1 MDWEE
6 YKRLHG
12 DSAGSDIEVRCRMME
27 AVLGSF
33 EQVVRQRD
41 ELLRACEAALAYTT
55 GDGWD
60 GTEGQHKDNPLPAQ
74 LRAAIAKARRE

>member
-6 YKRLHG
+6 YKCLH
-12 DSAGSDIEVRCRMME
+12 IELHNKVMEILVRSTE
-27 AVLGSF
+27 
-33 EQVVRQRD
+33 EVVSQRD
-41 ELLRACEAALAYTT
+41 ELLEACEAALAHIT

-60 GTEGQHKDNPLPAQ
+60 GNEGQHKDNPLPAQ

>member
-12 DSAGSDIEVRCRMME
+12 DS
-27 AVLGSF
+27 LGSNI
-33 EQVVRQRD
+33 ELYNKEMEILLGSTEEVVRQRD
-41 ELLRACEAALAYTT
+41 ALLEACEAALAHIT

-60 GTEGQHKDNPLPAQ
+60 GNEGQHKDNPLPAQ

>member
-1 MDWEE
+1 MNWEE

-12 DSAGSDIEVRCRMME
+12 EGSGWNIELDNKVME

-41 ELLRACEAALAYTT
+41 ELLRACEAALAHIT

-60 GTEGQHKDNPLPAQ
+60 GNEGQHKDNPLPAQ
-74 LRAAIAKARRE
+74 LRAAIARVRRE